1 VFLLAKKR
9 RVPAASHLRPS
20 LGVQMN
26 ARPTIAAA
34 PRIDDALSTLKG
46 VFLEV
51 PSVVLSVNHA
61 SRLTG
66 LDEQT
71 CLALLLALEQAKF
84 LWRSRSGRFLLRAD
98 WSSTES

>member
-1 VFLLAKKR
+1 
-9 RVPAASHLRPS
+9 
-20 LGVQMN
+20 MN
-26 ARPTIAAA
+26 AA
-34 PRIDDALSTLKG
+34 PQTMSLRIDEALSTLKG
-46 VFLEV
+46 VFLDV

-84 LWRSRSGRFLLRAD
+84 LWRSHTGRFRLRAD

>member
-1 VFLLAKKR
+1 LRGKALATT
-9 RVPAASHLRPS
+9 A
-20 LGVQMN
+20 GVQMN
-26 ARPTIAAA
+26 AA
-34 PRIDDALSTLKG
+34 PQTMSLRIDEALSTLKG
-46 VFLEV
+46 VFLDV

-84 LWRSRSGRFLLRAD
+84 LWRSHTGRFRLRAD